1 MKNVELREIPE
12 CIVDLPNLYFLNL
25 KGSPNVII
33 PEIIKEEVMIWVTEC
48 GTLKGCL
55 INL

>member
-33 PEIIKEEVMIWVTEC
+33 PEIIKERGNDMGDGMWDLEGMFD
-48 GTLKGCL
+48 
-55 INL
+55 